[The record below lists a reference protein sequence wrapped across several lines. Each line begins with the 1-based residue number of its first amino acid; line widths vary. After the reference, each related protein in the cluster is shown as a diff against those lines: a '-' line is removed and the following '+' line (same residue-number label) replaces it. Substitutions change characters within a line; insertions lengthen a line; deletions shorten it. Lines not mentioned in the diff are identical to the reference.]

1 MAMVRQLLGGMLA
14 MMLLLGPVPGM
25 AASFTAKTV
34 VTVDGQS
41 GQVVEDQS
49 GDVPVGPASLAKMM
63 TLYLL
68 YTAVSQGQATWDD
81 QVQISAN
88 AYRKEGSTM
97 FLRERSRVSL
107 ADLAHGIGIVS
118 GNDACIAVAEHLT
131 GSESAFVEWMNEEA
145 EKMGLTG
152 THFGSATG
160 LPVEGQV
167 TNGHDMAH
175 LAFRLI
181 TDFPEVIEILSTRE
195 FTHEGITQPNR
206 NRLLWKDIGV
216 DGVKT
221 GHTQADGFHL
231 VASGKKG
238 DQRFI
243 VAVMG
248 ADSERSREQI
258 AQRYLM
264 EAFRK
269 FATVNPLADTR
280 TPVRVW
286 KGAEKTVAAVPEHA
300 GWITVPRE
308 DKDNVSVAVTTT
320 EVEAPVKAGQVLGVA
335 QVYSGDTMVREVR
348 LVAQRDVA
356 EGGLFTRLWDS
367 LVLMFRSLLD
377 TLF

>member
-1 MAMVRQLLGGMLA
+1 MVMARQLLGGALA
-14 MMLLLGPVPGM
+14 MVLLLGPVPAM

-34 VTVDGQS
+34 VTVDGLS

-63 TLYLL
+63 TLYLV
-68 YTAVSQGQATWDD
+68 YTAVSQGQAAWDD
-81 QVQISAN
+81 QVLISAN

-107 ADLAHGIGIVS
+107 ADLVHGIGIVS

-131 GSESAFVEWMNEEA
+131 GSEGAFVEWMNEEA
-145 EKMGLTG
+145 EKMGLAD
-152 THFGSATG
+152 THFGTATG

-167 TNGHDMAH
+167 TNGHDMAK
-175 LAFRLI
+175 LAYRLI

-195 FTHEGITQPNR
+195 FTHEGVTQPNR

-231 VASGKKG
+231 VASGKKNG
-238 DQRFI
+238 QRFI

-269 FATVNPLADTR
+269 FASVNPLSSTAV
-280 TPVRVW
+280 PVRVW
-286 KGAEKTVAAVPEHA
+286 KGAEETVAAVPEQA
-300 GWITVPRE
+300 GWITVPRAE
-308 DKDNVSVAVTTT
+308 KDNVSVAVTTT

-348 LVAQRDVA
+348 LVAERDVA